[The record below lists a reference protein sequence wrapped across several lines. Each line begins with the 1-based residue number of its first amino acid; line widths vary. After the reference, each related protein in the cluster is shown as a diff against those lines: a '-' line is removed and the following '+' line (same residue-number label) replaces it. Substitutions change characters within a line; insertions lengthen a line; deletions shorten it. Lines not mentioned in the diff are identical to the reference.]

1 MSQLTVHL
9 YALVWNECPLL
20 PFFLEHYRPFVDR
33 FHLYDDGSDDGSF
46 EYLSG
51 QEKVVLQ
58 RFDSGGASFVE
69 RAREFYCHAWKAS
82 RGAADFV
89 IVVNIDE
96 FVYHTDPREALRRA
110 RAEGLT
116 VLDTRG
122 WEMVAEEFPSH
133 GPLWKT
139 MPRGVHSTM
148 MSKVAIFDPDAV
160 QEINYG
166 PGRHRASPV
175 GRVVRTAQPRFDLL
189 HYKYLAA
196 DYLVERHRELGARMR
211 AGDLQ
216 AGFGTHYQ
224 KAEDKLRAEHERLCM
239 AAVLVLP
246 AEMKEAGLLQ
256 QPLDGVSIIK
266 LRQVTNDKGGLREVW
281 RDDDPLGVSAKQA
294 YVTTTAPGQVK
305 AWYKHRVQTDQIT
318 PLSGSGKLVLW
329 DRRGENSA
337 TDPVEIEISGD
348 NPTLIVIPPEI
359 WHGFR
364 ANKLQPLVLLHLN
377 SHPFDHLQ
385 TDEERLDADD
395 PAIPYRWPPAG

>member
-1 MSQLTVHL
+1 MNPPTVHL
-9 YALVWNECPLL
+9 YALVWNERRLL
-20 PFFLEHYRPFVDR
+20 PFFLEHYRPFVDL
-33 FHLYDDGSDDGSF
+33 FHLYDDTSDDGSF

-69 RAREFYCHAWKAS
+69 RARDFYCHAWKAS

-96 FVYHTDPREALRRA
+96 FVYHDDPREALRRA
-110 RAEGLT
+110 RADGLT

-122 WEMVAEEFPSH
+122 WEMVSDRFPTH

-139 MPRGVHSTM
+139 VPRGVHSM
-148 MSKVAIFDPDAV
+148 AMSKVAIFDPNAV

-166 PGRHRASPV
+166 PGRHRASPT

-196 DYLVERHRELGARMR
+196 DYLVERYRELGARMR
-211 AGDLQ
+211 SGDIQRGL
-216 AGFGTHYQ
+216 GTHYQ
-224 KAEDKLRAEHERLCM
+224 KEEDKLRDEHERLCKVAVPVVP
-239 AAVLVLP
+239 AAL
-246 AEMKEAGLLQ
+246 KEAGFLQ
-256 QPLDGVSIIK
+256 QPLKGVSVVK
-266 LRQVTNDKGGLREVW
+266 LRQVMNDKGGLREVW
-281 RDDDPLGVSAKQA
+281 RDDDPLGSGVKQA
-294 YVTTTAPGQVK
+294 YVTVTAPGQVK
-305 AWYKHRVQTDQIT
+305 AWYKHKVQTDQIT

-329 DRRGENSA
+329 DRRSENSA
-337 TDPVEIEISGD
+337 TEPVEIEISAE
-348 NPTLIVIPPEI
+348 NPTLIVTPPGI

-364 ANKLQPLVLLHLN
+364 ASEPQPLVLLHLN

-385 TDEERLDADD
+385 TDEERLDAND
-395 PAIPYRWPPAG
+395 PAIPYRWPAAG